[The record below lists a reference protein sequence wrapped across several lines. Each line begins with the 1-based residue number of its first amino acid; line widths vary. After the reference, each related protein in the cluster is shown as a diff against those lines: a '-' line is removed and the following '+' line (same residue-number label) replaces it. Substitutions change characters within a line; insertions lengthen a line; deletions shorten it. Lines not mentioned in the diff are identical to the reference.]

1 MSHPSSPSI
10 SRRNFLEK
18 GGIFA
23 GAVLAAPTFG
33 SLLGNS
39 DAVEAA
45 GHKPVY
51 LGTSI
56 RSLANPYGTQWNQG
70 GELFN
75 TALHQSSK
83 YYEVLTFPDDAGQVN
98 TVQSLI
104 SKAGKDVVFNFD
116 PNDAP
121 VVKPLADA
129 LSQAGVYFATQWNK
143 PDNIHP
149 WNYDPYWVC
158 HITDD
163 GLATGYDTATQLF
176 QALKPQAGVG
186 KVFAINGLLGD
197 TIGRERFAGLKKALK
212 EFPHMELVGSQPAN
226 WDRQVAY
233 SVTQTALTAHP
244 DINAI
249 WSANDDMA
257 IGALKAI
264 SAAGK
269 TGKIAIVGTD
279 AIPEALAAIRDGH
292 MVATVASDAMWQ
304 GGMGLSLAYHAYT
317 GVIKPASLP
326 RSKREWYFK
335 YFLITRKN
343 VQEWINHKPNYN
355 WNDLFGRDT
364 GRIR

>member
-149 WNYDPYWVC
+149 WDYDPYWVC

-197 TIGRERFAGLKKALK
+197 TIGRER
-212 EFPHMELVGSQPAN
+212 S
-226 WDRQVAY
+226 
-233 SVTQTALTAHP
+233 
-244 DINAI
+244 
-249 WSANDDMA
+249 
-257 IGALKAI
+257 
-264 SAAGK
+264 
-269 TGKIAIVGTD
+269 
-279 AIPEALAAIRDGH
+279 RD
-292 MVATVASDAMWQ
+292 
-304 GGMGLSLAYHAYT
+304 
-317 GVIKPASLP
+317 
-326 RSKREWYFK
+326 
-335 YFLITRKN
+335 
-343 VQEWINHKPNYN
+343 
-355 WNDLFGRDT
+355 
-364 GRIR
+364 